1 MAMPQT
7 CPFVESPGQ
16 GSHTR
21 IQAEYIWIGGSG
33 KDIRCKTMS
42 LEKVPEKVSDLRI
55 WNFDGACAAP
65 PPPPPPPSPPWAS
78 PPLAPFASTPPHPSP
93 APPRPRAPPQPP
105 AGSSTGQAPGHD
117 SEVLLVPVRMFPDP
131 FRGVPNILVLCEC
144 VEPVGM
150 TPIPS
155 NTRRAAFD
163 AFERKKG
170 EEPWFGL
177 EQEYTLFNPDRVTPL
192 GWPKGGYPGPQGPY
206 YCAVG
211 TENSFGRLVV
221 EAHYR
226 CCLYAGVKISGINGE
241 VLPGQWEYQIGPC
254 TGIESGDHCWI
265 ARYLMFRVAEDFGVC
280 VSFDPKPIPGDW
292 NGSGMHS
299 NYSTKAMRA
308 EGGYGAI
315 LAAIEKLGQKHK
327 EHIAAYG
334 EGNERRLT
342 GRHETA
348 SISTFKFGVADRGSS
363 IRIPRDAEKE
373 KKGYFEDS
381 EFQAPAPH
389 PLR

>member
-1 MAMPQT
+1 MSLSFEVYQRYMAMPQT

-55 WNFDGACAAP
+55 WNFD
-65 PPPPPPPSPPWAS
+65 
-78 PPLAPFASTPPHPSP
+78 
-93 APPRPRAPPQPP
+93 
-105 AGSSTGQAPGHD
+105 GSSTGQAPGHD

-373 KKGYFEDS
+373 KKGYFEDRR
-381 EFQAPAPH
+381 PAANADPYVVTAKIFSTTC
-389 PLR
+389 LE